1 MQVSAYSTPLA
12 AFPGI
17 GPPPVAPNVR
27 TLRPGSAG
35 SQGPSAG
42 VGYRT
47 TAPGIDDTKGHVG
60 PLTNRVATSPGISRI
75 MANTMT
81 LTRKSVGTASATRRR
96 TYRLTRGRPVD
107 ALLVEPRAHDQQPE
121 RVAVVVLEALHGR
134 RVGDIL
140 RGDRQVD
147 IVRLVGQVTLD
158 LVDDLAALVR
168 IELPQLGEEHLVQLG
183 VGDVRPIV
191 RLVGE
196 EAPVEPVVHLGE
208 RRNRPHRHL
217 LELALTVHALS
228 MGDPRPEVAA
238 EPREREELPRE
249 SSLLGGHHDDAD
261 RSAAE
266 AAEPLDH
273 APVEAMALEPASLV
287 PRDPLVTHAVE
298 LGPDGL
304 ARGSEVGEPR
314 VGAPLPRELGLG
326 RSREQRVHEHRHL
339 PAGLHEGPEPREALE
354 EAGRGLGRYGRT
366 QAPIGAP
373 GRLEVLTHPVAENA
387 VEVEREDRGRGH
399 DRGL

>member
-1 MQVSAYSTPLA
+1 MQVSANSTPLA

-17 GPPPVAPNVR
+17 CPPPVAPNVR

-60 PLTNRVATSPGISRI
+60 PLTIRVATSPGISRI

-134 RVGDIL
+134 RVGDVL
-140 RGDRQVD
+140 RGDRQVDQVD

-158 LVDDLAALVR
+158 RVDDLAALVR

-183 VGDVRPIV
+183 V
-191 RLVGE
+191 
-196 EAPVEPVVHLGE
+196 
-208 RRNRPHRHL
+208 
-217 LELALTVHALS
+217 
-228 MGDPRPEVAA
+228 
-238 EPREREELPRE
+238 
-249 SSLLGGHHDDAD
+249 
-261 RSAAE
+261 
-266 AAEPLDH
+266 
-273 APVEAMALEPASLV
+273 
-287 PRDPLVTHAVE
+287 
-298 LGPDGL
+298 
-304 ARGSEVGEPR
+304 
-314 VGAPLPRELGLG
+314 
-326 RSREQRVHEHRHL
+326 
-339 PAGLHEGPEPREALE
+339 
-354 EAGRGLGRYGRT
+354 
-366 QAPIGAP
+366 
-373 GRLEVLTHPVAENA
+373 
-387 VEVEREDRGRGH
+387 
-399 DRGL
+399 